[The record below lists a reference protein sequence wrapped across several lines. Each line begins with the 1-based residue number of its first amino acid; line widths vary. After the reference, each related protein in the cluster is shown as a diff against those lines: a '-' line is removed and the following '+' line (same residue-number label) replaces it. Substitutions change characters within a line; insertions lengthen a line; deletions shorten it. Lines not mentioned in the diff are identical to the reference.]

1 MQPETSEDAAKPT
14 SGRRRFL
21 VGVIVVFNIAVV
33 GVLVVLLAQAI
44 TGTDERPLVES
55 VAEPDAE
62 TEAAGSTGAESPT
75 DNAESAITEST
86 TSTTCLLYTSPSPRD
101 ATLSRMPSSA

>member
-14 SGRRRFL
+14 RGRRRFL

-33 GVLVVLLAQAI
+33 GVLVVLLAQAV

-62 TEAAGSTGAESPT
+62 AEAVGSTGADSPT

-86 TSTTCLLYTSPSPRD
+86 TNTTIPGDTAPTNASP
-101 ATLSRMPSSA
+101 TNLSLIHI